1 LGLGLREADRHK
13 LVQIAD
19 PHGSILQLIRHGAL
33 VRVRV
38 RVRIRVRIRV
48 KIRVR
53 VRATVWA

>member
-1 LGLGLREADRHK
+1 MGLGLREADRHK